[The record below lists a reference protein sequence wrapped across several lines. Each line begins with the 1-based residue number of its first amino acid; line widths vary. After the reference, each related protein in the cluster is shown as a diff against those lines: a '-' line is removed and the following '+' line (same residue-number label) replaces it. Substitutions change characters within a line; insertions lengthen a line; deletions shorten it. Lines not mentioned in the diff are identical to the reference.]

1 MIPIGLYIHIPWC
14 EKKCPYCDF
23 NSHEIKRNK
32 FTHKNNK
39 EYLNALFD
47 DIDYEVVQQNSK
59 VKISSIFIGGGTPS
73 LMPPQ
78 FYFEL
83 FEKLRRSFDFKQDVE
98 VTLEANPGAV
108 DINHFKGFKQVGIN
122 RLSIGC
128 QSFSDAQLY
137 SLGRVHKSCDIYT
150 AYEAARKSGFENINL
165 DLMHGLPDQS
175 VEQGITDLRKA
186 IALSPEHI
194 SWYQL
199 TIEQNTIFHK
209 TPPILPEENILIN
222 LFERG
227 DLLLKEQGYN
237 QYEVSAYSRENNIC
251 AHNLNYWQFGD
262 YIGIGAGAHG
272 KITQVNGEVI
282 RKWKT
287 RMPDDYITKKN
298 KLSGR
303 QIIKTDNLPSE
314 FMMNA
319 LRLNQGFTEHLYE
332 NRTGLKFI
340 NMKKII
346 NSLILKGLIQKNKS
360 FYNTTSKGKLF
371 LDDLLVNFL

>member
-59 VKISSIFIGGGTPS
+59 VKINSIFIGGGTPS

-83 FEKLRRSFDFKQDVE
+83 FEKLRRSFDFTQDVE

-128 QSFSDAQLY
+128 QSFSDAQLN

-287 RMPDDYITKKN
+287 RMPEDYITKKN
-298 KLSGR
+298 KLSGH

-319 LRLNQGFTEHLYE
+319 LRLNQGFTEYLYE

-340 NMKKII
+340 NIKKII

-371 LDDLLVNFL
+371 LDDVLVNFL

>member
-32 FTHKNNK
+32 FTHKTNK

-83 FEKLRRSFDFKQDVE
+83 FEKLRRSFDFTQDVE

-128 QSFSDAQLY
+128 QSFSDAQLN

-287 RMPDDYITKKN
+287 RMPEDYITKKN
-298 KLSGR
+298 KLSGH

-340 NMKKII
+340 NIKKII
-346 NSLILKGLIQKNKS
+346 NSLISKGLIQKNKS

>member
-59 VKISSIFIGGGTPS
+59 VKINSIFIGGGTPS

-83 FEKLRRSFDFKQDVE
+83 FEKLRRSFDFTQDVE

-128 QSFSDAQLY
+128 QSFSDAQLN

-287 RMPDDYITKKN
+287 RMPEDYITKKN
-298 KLSGR
+298 KLSGH

-319 LRLNQGFTEHLYE
+319 LRLNQGFTEYLYE

-340 NMKKII
+340 NIKKII

>member
-47 DIDYEVVQQNSK
+47 DIDCEVAQQNSK
-59 VKISSIFIGGGTPS
+59 LKISSIFIGGGTPS

-83 FEKLRRSFDFKQDVE
+83 FEKLRRSFDFTQDVE

-128 QSFSDAQLY
+128 QSFSDAQLN

-199 TIEQNTIFHK
+199 TIEKNTIFHK

>member
-1 MIPIGLYIHIPWC
+1 VIPIGLYIHIPWC

-59 VKISSIFIGGGTPS
+59 VKINSIFIGGGTPS

-83 FEKLRRSFDFKQDVE
+83 FEKLRRSFDFTQDVE

-128 QSFSDAQLY
+128 QSFSDAQLN

-287 RMPDDYITKKN
+287 RMPEDYITKKN
-298 KLSGR
+298 KLSGH

-319 LRLNQGFTEHLYE
+319 LRLNQGFTEYLYE

-340 NMKKII
+340 NIKKII

-371 LDDLLVNFL
+371 LDDVLVNFL